1 MSVQRGQLAV
11 QARGA
16 VVVQQQAHAHATIG
30 GFVQR
35 FEQHHAGH
43 VAAPDVV
50 LHVQAA
56 LGGARQHH
64 ARGEGVVGVGQRVD
78 AGQAGVAGGDGRD
91 GAAQRGR
98 RRVGIERLRLAALF
112 LRGQGAAGQQAQAEN
127 RHDQVSS
134 QEHGPY
140 CAEFGGAW
148 LTGGA
153 DAGSLDGISYLRK
166 IPNMENNPE
175 FDHGLDM
182 RIASRLKGLR
192 QERGWSLDELAG
204 RAGVSRATLS
214 RLENAE
220 VSPTASVLGR
230 LCAAYGLT
238 MSRLM
243 LMVEDDFAPLVP
255 ESAQPVWVDASAG
268 FRRRSVSPPAARWP
282 GKCWPASWTP
292 VPASNTRSRRVR
304 IWNTIC

>member
-1 MSVQRGQLAV
+1 
-11 QARGA
+11 
-16 VVVQQQAHAHATIG
+16 
-30 GFVQR
+30 
-35 FEQHHAGH
+35 
-43 VAAPDVV
+43 
-50 LHVQAA
+50 
-56 LGGARQHH
+56 
-64 ARGEGVVGVGQRVD
+64 
-78 AGQAGVAGGDGRD
+78 
-91 GAAQRGR
+91 
-98 RRVGIERLRLAALF
+98 
-112 LRGQGAAGQQAQAEN
+112 
-127 RHDQVSS
+127 
-134 QEHGPY
+134 
-140 CAEFGGAW
+140 
-148 LTGGA
+148 
-153 DAGSLDGISYLRK
+153 
-166 IPNMENNPE
+166 MENHPE

-268 FRRRSVSPPAARWP
+268 FRRRSVSPPAAALAGEVLACELDAGARIEYPQPPRPNLEHHLLMLEGALHITVDGRRHGLRP
-282 GKCWPASWTP
+282 GDCLRYQLAGASLFETP
-292 VPASNTRSRRVR
+292 RDSGARYLLFIV
-304 IWNTIC
+304 